1 MLIARV
7 RRDSLFDFDN
17 KNPAKDLQE
26 NTSKIPDKFA
36 AQTNTPSPVIT
47 PSKIENHTSMV
58 GNKDGKP
65 LNIDMPGIGK
75 VSSSSAEVSIV
86 IIISITA
93 VLIIQNVLT
102 FFCMI
107 CKRSQRVR
115 R

>member
-1 MLIARV
+1 M

-17 KNPAKDLQE
+17 KNPVKDVQE
-26 NTSKIPDKFA
+26 NTSEIPENFA

-47 PSKIENHTSMV
+47 PSKIENPTSMLE
-58 GNKDGKP
+58 NKDRKP
-65 LNIDMPGIGK
+65 LNIEMPGIGK

-93 VLIIQNVLT
+93 VLILQNVLT